1 MSPLNQCNKEKE
13 KLERKAKSLQSKLND
28 AQELQVKL
36 LHVAS
41 KERLKAV
48 MYSSMFKSVLLSV
61 EEDLEHART
70 VKEAK
75 EWVLEIIGRFKPAF
89 DVTDVD
95 AEPNADDVV
104 DNIGIEFDR
113 ENLRRQYGEIFKE
126 LTGAFMQ
133 NHD

>member
-1 MSPLNQCNKEKE
+1 MSPLNQCNKEKD
-13 KLERKAKSLQSKLND
+13 KLERKVKSLQSKLND

-95 AEPNADDVV
+95 AKPNADDVV
-104 DNIGIEFDR
+104 DNMGIEFNR

-126 LTGAFMQ
+126 LSDAFLQ
-133 NHD
+133 APD

>member
-13 KLERKAKSLQSKLND
+13 KLERKFKSLQSKLND

-70 VKEAK
+70 IREAK
-75 EWVLEIIGRFKPAF
+75 EWVLEIINRFKPAF

-104 DNIGIEFDR
+104 DNMGIEFNR
-113 ENLRRQYGEIFKE
+113 ENLRQQYGEIFKE
-126 LTGAFMQ
+126 LSQSFIQ
-133 NHD
+133 KSD